1 MNYTAAEVEQY
12 VQEMDVKFIRL
23 AFTDLF
29 GTLKN
34 ISILAE
40 ELPRAFRDGVSFDAS
55 AVAGFLKVEKS
66 DLLLMPDPS
75 TLAVLPWRPQQGR
88 VVRMYCD
95 IVYPDGQPFEGDG
108 RHILRSAVNRAQ
120 AMGYSAMF
128 GPECEFY
135 LF

>member
-55 AVAGFLKVEKS
+55 AVAGSAAAAVFLTVFFS
-66 DLLLMPDPS
+66 ADAACFL
-75 TLAVLPWRPQQGR
+75 
-88 VVRMYCD
+88 VV
-95 IVYPDGQPFEGDG
+95 
-108 RHILRSAVNRAQ
+108 SATVGSSGN
-120 AMGYSAMF
+120 
-128 GPECEFY
+128 
-135 LF
+135 

>member
-12 VQEMDVKFIRL
+12 VQEMDVKFVRL

-40 ELPRAFRDGVSFDAS
+40 EVPRAFRDGISFDAS

-75 TLAVLPWRPQQGR
+75 TWLSCPGVHSRGVLCVCIATLYILMASPSRAMAVIS
-88 VVRMYCD
+88 CAA
-95 IVYPDGQPFEGDG
+95 
-108 RHILRSAVNRAQ
+108 H
-120 AMGYSAMF
+120 
-128 GPECEFY
+128 
-135 LF
+135 